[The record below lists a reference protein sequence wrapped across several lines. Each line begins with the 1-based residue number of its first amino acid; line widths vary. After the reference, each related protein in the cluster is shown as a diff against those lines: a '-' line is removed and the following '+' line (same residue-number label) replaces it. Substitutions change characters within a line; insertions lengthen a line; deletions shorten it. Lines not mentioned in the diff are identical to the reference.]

1 MIAEPDVSD
10 KPRLLIIDDDP
21 MLCRLMKIQ
30 LELEGYVCET
40 LSDPRRALEAIA
52 ETSPELIVVD
62 FNLGTQGGLDLF
74 QTIRS
79 HEAYKRLPVIVMS
92 GMDYQ
97 RESEQA
103 GVDDFV
109 LKPFKVEDF
118 LTTIQDVLDR
128 RSENSRR

>member
-1 MIAEPDVSD
+1 MTSEPNALD

-21 MLCRLMKIQ
+21 MTCRLMKIQ
-30 LELEGYVCET
+30 LELEGYVCDT
-40 LSDPRRALEAIA
+40 LSDPRRALESVA
-52 ETSPELIVVD
+52 ETSPDLIVVD
-62 FNLGTQGGLDLF
+62 FNLGAQGGLDLF

-79 HEAYKRLPVIVMS
+79 HEEYKRLPVIVMS

-118 LTTIQDVLDR
+118 LITIQDVLDR

>member
-1 MIAEPDVSD
+1 MISEPNALD

-21 MLCRLMKIQ
+21 MICRLMKIQ

-40 LSDPRRALEAIA
+40 LSDPGRALESIA
-52 ETSPELIVVD
+52 EASPELIVVD

-79 HEAYKRLPVIVMS
+79 HEEYKRLPVIVMS

-103 GVDDFV
+103 GVDEFV
-109 LKPFKVEDF
+109 LKPFRVED
-118 LTTIQDVLDR
+118 LLATIQDVLDR